1 MSNFMIRTQIEL
13 QSFSRAMAAG
23 VAGLLERVRR
33 EDGQDL
39 VEYGGLLILVAAIIT
54 ALFAAGIVS
63 DFGTYVKPAADK
75 IFTGTPH

>member
-13 QSFSRAMAAG
+13 QSFSRAMTAAL
-23 VAGLLERVRR
+23 AGAVERVRR

-54 ALFAAGIVS
+54 ALFAAGVVS
-63 DFGTYVKPAADK
+63 DIGSYVSPAVK
-75 IFTGTPH
+75 TIFTTKPN